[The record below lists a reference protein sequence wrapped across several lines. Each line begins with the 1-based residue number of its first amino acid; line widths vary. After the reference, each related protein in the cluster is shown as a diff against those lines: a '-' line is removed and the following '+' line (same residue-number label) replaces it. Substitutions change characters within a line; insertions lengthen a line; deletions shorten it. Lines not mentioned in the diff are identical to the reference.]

1 MSIRSERIKS
11 LIENSEKTYQE
22 LEKVTGIKKSS
33 LQRYASGTT
42 PKIPL
47 DVIERLSVF
56 FNVSKEYLMGWE
68 DTPNGET
75 SSRFLHSMENYSLA
89 SSILAEIRPITKK
102 RLPLLGNV
110 ACGEPIF
117 ANEDHESYIEAN
129 ADLDAD
135 FCLTAKGDSMINAR
149 IFDGDILFVKAQGT
163 VENGEIAVVL
173 IDNEATVK
181 RVYYDKENN
190 VITLVPENPTH
201 KPLRYTGEQLNQIRI
216 LGKVISGQY
225 TVE

>member
-1 MSIRSERIKS
+1 MFRGDRLKELRTERKMSMRELAVLCDTSKSAIGMYEKGKRS
-11 LIENSEKTYQE
+11 
-22 LEKVTGIKKSS
+22 
-33 LQRYASGTT
+33 
-42 PKIPL
+42 PKYETMEAIA
-47 DVIERLSVF
+47 DT
-56 FNVSKEYLMGWE
+56 FNVDIDYLLGK
-68 DTPNGET
+68 
-75 SSRFLHSMENYSLA
+75 S
-89 SSILAEIRPITKK
+89 EIRNRFTHSLESYSVASTVLEGIARPVLTK
-102 RLPLLGNV
+102 RLPMLGNV
-110 ACGEPIF
+110 ACGEPIY
-117 ANEDHESYIEAN
+117 ANEEHETYIEAD
-129 ADLDAD
+129 ADVHAD

-149 IFDGDILFVKAQGT
+149 IFDGDILFVKAQDT
-163 VENGEIAVVL
+163 VDDGEIAVVL